1 MANGSIKWTSVA
13 DNVELV
19 KSRACPS
26 CSNAPPSLVP
36 LASTCSSHGLHFW
49 LFQRLC
55 HAVTQDSDGD
65 ELELETLESIE
76 MCRKGRGRGGGGGKV
91 PKSV

>member
-49 LFQRLC
+49 LFQKLC

-76 MCRKGRGRGGGGGKV
+76 MCRKGRGRGGGGKV